1 MVVKARLL
9 GNKISQG
16 YVFFSFANDL
26 MMVKLISKLGFH
38 YECSLKILIVMETAK
53 NISVRHYKCHLS
65 DVFVCIKHKLNVQ

>member
-38 YECSLKILIVMETAK
+38 YECSLKILIVMKTAK
-53 NISVRHYKCHLS
+53 HISV
-65 DVFVCIKHKLNVQ
+65 